1 MNQKQDSKGFVS
13 TIQSAVG
20 RVISLAKE
28 YGPGFISRAIDAYS
42 NGAKAL
48 ETTALSASGVDAKSG
63 IIAGILTLVLFSMT
77 NLYLT
82 WSVRTHYFNYKP
94 EFLQSVS
101 TIGDAK
107 RELRLAGWVPKD
119 LDASNQA
126 IQKIQDRDFSS
137 ALYRWI
143 EIEYLSSGMDKENE
157 ELGYNMQR
165 LVLGNPRGWI
175 LVSSD
180 VASGSDVFAQLYQQK
195 PAIMSI
201 LDGQP
206 VRKATFMA
214 MLDDLTRAVQQ
225 RVRLQKRI
233 NGMIQL
239 VTVFVGLFTLTALV
253 RRYLLITKLANQWLG
268 SNLGRTMEATTDDP
282 QTAELKEIVNRLKS
296 TSDAD
301 ADALIRDE
309 VGRLSRDTTDE
320 IYDGYWF
327 LAGIMPSLGFI
338 GTVIGMSSSLMLA
351 DGLFVGGDRQLAIAQ
366 MTSELGLAFD
376 TTLVAL
382 VLGIITSIPLAAM
395 RSRERTFFREFA
407 GSIADYRNLTLG
419 S

>member
-1 MNQKQDSKGFVS
+1 MNHNQDSKGGWSAVQS
-13 TIQSAVG
+13 TIDGVTTL
-20 RVISLAKE
+20 VKE
-28 YGPGFISRAIDAYS
+28 HAPGFISRALDAYS

-48 ETTALSASGVDAKSG
+48 ETTALSSSGVDLKSG
-63 IIAGILTLVLFSMT
+63 LIAAGLTIILFFIT
-77 NLYLT
+77 NVYLT
-82 WSVRTHYFNYKP
+82 WGVRSHYFNYKP
-94 EFLQSVS
+94 EFIQSVS

-107 RELRLAGWVPKD
+107 RELRLAGWIPKD
-119 LDASNQA
+119 QNASDKA
-126 IQKIQDRDFSS
+126 IQKIQDNDFRSP
-137 ALYRWI
+137 LYRWI
-143 EIEYLSSGMDKENE
+143 EIEYLSSGMDKENQ
-157 ELGYNMQR
+157 ELGFKMQR
-165 LVLGNPRGWI
+165 LVLGNPSGWI

-180 VASGSDVFAQLYQQK
+180 VASGSDVYAQLYQQK

-206 VRKATFMA
+206 TRKATFMS
-214 MLDDLTRAVQQ
+214 MLNDLTSSVQQ

-233 NGMIQL
+233 NGIIQFI
-239 VTVFVGLFTLTALV
+239 TVFVGLFTLIALV
-253 RRYLLITKLANQWLG
+253 RRYLLITSLATKWLG
-268 SNLGRTMEATTDDP
+268 DNLKRTMAASTSDA
-282 QTAELKEIVNRLKS
+282 QTLELKEIVDRLTS

-309 VGRLSRDTTDE
+309 VGRLSHDTTDE

-327 LAGIMPSLGFI
+327 LAGMMPSLGFI

-351 DGLFVGGDRQLAIAQ
+351 DGLFVGGDRQLAIGR

-407 GSIADYRNLTLG
+407 ASIADYRSQSTG

>member
-1 MNQKQDSKGFVS
+1 MNENQDSKGNWS
-13 TIQSAVG
+13 AIQSMTDK
-20 RVISLAKE
+20 VIATVKE
-28 YGPGFISRAIDAYS
+28 YAPGFVSRAIDAYS

-48 ETTALSASGVDAKSG
+48 EPTALSSSGVDLKSG
-63 IIAGILTLVLFSMT
+63 LIAAALTVILFLVT

-82 WSVRTHYFNYKP
+82 WGVRSHYFNYKP

-107 RELRLAGWVPKD
+107 RELRLAGWIPKD
-119 LDASNQA
+119 PNASNKA
-126 IQKIQDRDFSS
+126 IQKIQDSDFRTS
-137 ALYRWI
+137 LYRWI
-143 EIEYLSSGMDKENE
+143 EIEYLNSGMDKENQ

-165 LVLGNPRGWI
+165 LVLGNPSGWI
-175 LVSSD
+175 LVSSN
-180 VASGSDVFAQLYQQK
+180 VASGSDVYAQLYKQK

-206 VRKATFMA
+206 IRKATLMA
-214 MLDDLTRAVQQ
+214 MLDDLTSSVQQ

-233 NGMIQL
+233 NGSIQFI
-239 VTVFVGLFTLTALV
+239 TVFVGLFTLIALV
-253 RRYLLITKLANQWLG
+253 RRYLLITSLATKWLG
-268 SNLGRTMEATTDDP
+268 PNLERTMTASTSDT
-282 QTAELKEIVNRLKS
+282 QTLELKEIVNRLK
-296 TSDAD
+296 TTADAD

-351 DGLFVGGDRQLAIAQ
+351 DGLFVGGDRQLAIGR

-382 VLGIITSIPLAAM
+382 VLGILTSIPLAAM

-407 GSIADYRNLTLG
+407 ASIAEFRNQALG